1 MKNKAKKTNQTKI
14 IFKREKNK
22 EKKKA
27 NKNGNIK
34 KLKTKK
40 YFTEQQKGKV
50 KVEILKKKKNFF
62 NPQKTE

>member
-1 MKNKAKKTNQTKI
+1 MMTKI

-22 EKKKA
+22 EKQKA

-50 KVEILKKKKNFF
+50 KVEILKKNFF
-62 NPQKTE
+62 KPQKTE

>member
-1 MKNKAKKTNQTKI
+1 M

-22 EKKKA
+22 GKQKA

-50 KVEILKKKKNFF
+50 KVQILKKNF
-62 NPQKTE
+62 